1 MRAREAAQVQVDRI
15 AGDVHPDG
23 VDEAMRNLCEPR
35 PQAEFVKHP
44 QGARVHR
51 VPAEVT
57 QEVSV
62 LFHHRDFY
70 AGAGQQQAEHHARR
84 SAAGDETGRRLRF
97 GFSGWHAPILAHW
110 SQGAPANSVSTVNG
124 FLNWWDGNELWLS
137 GLAFVLQAMVV
148 IPVVLVVA
156 YLTAVLLDAVLG
168 RGIALMRRA
177 RHADGTS
184 G

>member
-1 MRAREAAQVQVDRI
+1 LVSP
-15 AGDVHPDG
+15 AG
-23 VDEAMRNLCEPR
+23 
-35 PQAEFVKHP
+35 
-44 QGARVHR
+44 
-51 VPAEVT
+51 T
-57 QEVSV
+57 
-62 LFHHRDFY
+62 
-70 AGAGQQQAEHHARR
+70 
-84 SAAGDETGRRLRF
+84 
-97 GFSGWHAPILAHW
+97 
-110 SQGAPANSVSTVNG
+110 NSVNTMNG
-124 FLNWWDGNELWLS
+124 LLNWWDGNELWLS